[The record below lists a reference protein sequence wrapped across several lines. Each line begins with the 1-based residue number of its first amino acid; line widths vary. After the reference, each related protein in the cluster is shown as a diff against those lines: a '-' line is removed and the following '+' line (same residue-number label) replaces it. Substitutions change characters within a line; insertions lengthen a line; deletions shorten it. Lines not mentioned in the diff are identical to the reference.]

1 MTTDA
6 RNARRR
12 PIGDLL
18 GDFADDA
25 TRLIGQEIEL
35 ARAEVGQQVDK
46 ARQAS
51 GLIGVALVLA
61 LCGLGALTAAAVL
74 GLAVVLEAWLAALII
89 GGGLV
94 LLAAIAGVAAK
105 SRLSAVAPPVPE
117 RALESV
123 RQDVQAV
130 QEGVQAGREDN
141 GGGQRNGT

>member
-1 MTTDA
+1 MTTDV

-18 GDFADDA
+18 GDFVDDA
-25 TRLIGQEIEL
+25 SRLIEQEIEL
-35 ARAEVGQQVDK
+35 ARAEVGKQVGK

-51 GLIGVALVLA
+51 GLLGVALLLA

-94 LLAAIAGVAAK
+94 LLAAIAGLAGKA
-105 SRLSAVAPPVPE
+105 RLSAVAPPVPE
-117 RALESV
+117 RALEGV

-141 GGGQRNGT
+141 GGGHRNGP